1 MKRYLLVLAVGL
13 TGFGPGARAQS
24 PEEWAQ
30 TAGFVAAFQNPDG
43 GFAAT
48 KGGPST
54 LGATSSS
61 LRALKHTGGSVPDVL
76 ACLAFVR
83 SCYDPTSGGFAQTP
97 GGKPDVPTTAIGIM
111 ASLEQRNL
119 TDERAAKAAAFL
131 SERAEGFEDVRITV
145 AGFEGLSQTS
155 PKFAEWTKVV
165 LADRNPDG
173 TFGKGPARGKATG
186 ERVAA
191 LLRMG
196 VDIEHRDT
204 VVAAMKAGQRPD
216 GGWSKGGETTA
227 GINVV
232 KQTKV
237 IDKKTGEVLTEKTE
251 STPVTI
257 HDDGPSDLGTTYR
270 VMRTFHMLKEA
281 PDLPAVRKFIASCRK
296 PDGGYSATPG
306 GAADPSGCYYATII
320 LGWARTLEGELPP
333 AEAAGFVPLFNG
345 KDLDGW
351 EGDAKLWSARDGM
364 LVGTSPGMK
373 RNDFLATTRS
383 YGDFILKLSFRL
395 VGGVGNSGVQFRSVR
410 VPGHE
415 MSGYQADMGED
426 YWGCLYDE
434 SRRNRVL
441 AQASPKALE
450 ALNKTGWNQYVIRA
464 MGSQITLSLNGV
476 TSVTYREEDPKIAR
490 DGKIAVQIHSG
501 GPLEVQFKDVLIQ
514 ALPTPVADVA
524 TSPGFHLR
532 TIKTPKGDRKYTVYV
547 PEGYDDTREMP
558 AVLFLHG
565 SGERGEDGIQSAQ
578 IGLGAAIARRPSDF
592 PMIAVFPQ
600 ARKTWAAGSDD
611 AKAALAAL
619 DDVFASFKV
628 DRKRVVLTGLSMGGA
643 GAWEIGAA
651 HPGRFAAVVP
661 ICGRGA
667 PEAATILNDRPVW
680 TIVGDE
686 DSDRTVRNTRGMV
699 SALRAFG
706 GRPKFTEYRG
716 IGHNSWDRAYNDP
729 RLVAWMLDPTGHKP

>member
-13 TGFGPGARAQS
+13 AGFGPVARAQS
-24 PEEWAQ
+24 PEERAQ

-61 LRALKHTGGSVPDVL
+61 LRALKYTGGSVPDVL

-83 SCYDPTSGGFAQTP
+83 SCYDPETGGFAQTP
-97 GGKPDVPTTAIGIM
+97 GGKPDVPTTAVGIM
-111 ASLEQRNL
+111 ASLEQKNL
-119 TDERAAKAAAFL
+119 TDEMATKAAAFL
-131 SERAEGFEDVRITV
+131 SERAEGFEEIRIAV
-145 AGFEGLSQTS
+145 AGFEGLRKTS
-155 PKFAEWTKVV
+155 PKFPEWTKVV

-173 TFGKGPARGKATG
+173 TFGKGPTRGKATG

-196 VDIEHRDT
+196 ADIEHRDT
-204 VVAAMKAGQRPD
+204 VVAAMKEGQRPD
-216 GGWSKGGETTA
+216 GGWSK
-227 GINVV
+227 
-232 KQTKV
+232 
-237 IDKKTGEVLTEKTE
+237 
-251 STPVTI
+251 
-257 HDDGPSDLGTTYR
+257 DDGPSDLGTSYR
-270 VMRTFHMLKEA
+270 VMRAFYMLKEA
-281 PDLPAVRKFIASCRK
+281 PDLAAIRKFIASCRK
-296 PDGGYSATPG
+296 SDGGYSATPD

-320 LGWARTLEGELPP
+320 LGWARALAGEPP
-333 AEAAGFVPLFNG
+333 IPETAGFVPLFNG

-351 EGDAKLWSARDGM
+351 QGDMKLWSARDGM
-364 LVGTSPGMK
+364 LVGTSPGLK
-373 RNDFLATTRS
+373 ENNFLATGES

-395 VGGVGNSGVQFRSVR
+395 VGGEGNSGVQFRSVR
-410 VPGHE
+410 IPGHE
-415 MSGYQADMGED
+415 MSGYQADIGEN

-464 MGSQITLSLNGV
+464 MGDQITLSLNGV
-476 TSVTYREEDPKIAR
+476 TSVTYREADPDIAR
-490 DGKIAVQIHSG
+490 GGKIAVQIHSG
-501 GPLEVQFKDVLIQ
+501 GPMEVQFKDILIQ
-514 ALPTPVADVA
+514 ALPTPTDDVA
-524 TSPGFHLR
+524 TTPGFHLR
-532 TIKTPKGDRKYTVYV
+532 TVKTEQGERKYTVYV
-547 PEGYDDTREMP
+547 PEGYDDKREMP

-565 SGERGEDGIQSAQ
+565 SGERGEDGIQGAQ
-578 IGLGAAIARRPSDF
+578 IGLGAAIARNPKAF

-600 ARKTWAAGSDD
+600 ARKTWAADSDD

-619 DDVFASFKV
+619 DDVLASFKV

-643 GAWEIGAA
+643 GAWEIAAA
-651 HPGRFAAVVP
+651 HPDRFAAVVP
-661 ICGRGA
+661 ICGRGK
-667 PEAATILNDRPVW
+667 PEAAATLKDRPVW

-686 DSDRTVRNTRGMV
+686 DSDRTVRNTREMV
-699 SALRAFG
+699 AALRAVG
-706 GRPKFTEYRG
+706 AKPKLTEYRG

-729 RLVAWMLDPTGHKP
+729 SLAAWMLDPTGHKP